1 MLSVYDLYDL
11 HAILVRIR
19 FSPDDTVNCDII
31 LRVIDVLTDSR
42 NNFDNSDSN
51 LFRTALQLVNGLENN
66 DLYDFAFVENK
77 YSYFPLP
84 PLKDERI
91 YTVLIRSFEE
101 LLCVIE
107 NNNKEQ
113 ILELSDCVHNLP
125 IFIVENKLTIPKS
138 FWKNEIKYYRKK
150 WNNRFLVPE
159 QQLFKS

>member
-113 ILELSDCVHNLP
+113 I
-125 IFIVENKLTIPKS
+125 
-138 FWKNEIKYYRKK
+138 
-150 WNNRFLVPE
+150 
-159 QQLFKS
+159 